1 MWRLGILVNPIA
13 GMGGRVGLKGT
24 DGVLEEAIALG
35 AEPIAERKA
44 LEMIQALIK
53 AYEKSKLLSKIHLL
67 TCAESMGGNVLKSAG
82 FEDGEFDIVYSPP
95 KSTSAKDTKEA
106 CKAFLDHEANL
117 ILFCGGDGTA
127 RDVYEIV
134 DKKIPILGI
143 PSGVKMHS
151 GVFGVNA
158 SSVAEILVA
167 FLEGRLEVSEVEILD
182 LDEEK
187 YRQGDWSIRLHGTAK
202 TPYEPNYIQGGKAII
217 EGAKENEIKED
228 IASFIIEKMGEKDD
242 TLYIL
247 GPGSTVMYICD
258 VLKINGTLLGID
270 VVLNKKLIAKDVNEK
285 KLLELLSSY
294 KKAKLVVSPIGAQG
308 FILGRGNLQ
317 LSPDVIRKV
326 GVDNILVLSTP
337 AKLARTPTLRV
348 DTGDSELD
356 KELAMKHITVI
367 IGYHTMRLMSISS
380 N

>member
-1 MWRLGILVNPIA
+1 MWRLGILINPIA

-44 LEMIQALIK
+44 LEMMQAFLK
-53 AYEKSKLLSKIHLL
+53 AYEKSKFLSNIQLL
-67 TCAESMGGNVLKSAG
+67 TCAGSMGGDVLKSAG
-82 FEDGEFDIVYSPP
+82 FEDGEFDIIYRPP
-95 KSTSAKDTKEA
+95 ESTSSKDTKEA
-106 CKAFLDHEANL
+106 CKAFLEHEANL

-127 RDVYEIV
+127 RDVYDIV
-134 DKKIPILGI
+134 DRKIPILGI

-187 YRQGDWSIRLHGTAK
+187 YRQGDWSIRLHGTGK

-217 EGAKENEIKED
+217 EGAKEDEIKED
-228 IASFIIEKMGEKDD
+228 IASFVIEKMGEEDD

-247 GPGSTVMYICD
+247 GPGSTVEYVSD
-258 VLKINGTLLGID
+258 VLNIEGTLLGID
-270 VVLNKKLIAKDVNEK
+270 VVLNMKLIAKDVNEK
-285 KLLELLSSY
+285 KLLELLSSNE
-294 KKAKLVVSPIGAQG
+294 KAKLIVSPIGAQG

-317 LSPDVIRKV
+317 LSPEVIRTV

-337 AKLARTPTLRV
+337 AKLARTPVLRV
-348 DTGDSELD
+348 DTGDSELN
-356 KELAMKHITVI
+356 KEFIKKHITVI
-367 IGYHTMRLMSISS
+367 IGYHTMRLMSISV
-380 N
+380 